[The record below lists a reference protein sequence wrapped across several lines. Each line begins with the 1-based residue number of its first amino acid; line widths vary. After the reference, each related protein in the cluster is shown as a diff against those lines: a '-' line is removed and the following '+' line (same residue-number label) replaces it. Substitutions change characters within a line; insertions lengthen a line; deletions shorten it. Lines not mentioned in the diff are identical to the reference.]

1 MRFRFEIPGPVP
13 MRQDILINR
22 DDFEMEEPADT
33 RADVIVHCDT
43 GSYILLIYGR
53 FNLDWASVIGK
64 ATIEGRREQA
74 TIFTTWFRGF

>member
-1 MRFRFEIPGPVP
+1 M
-13 MRQDILINR
+13 
-22 DDFEMEEPADT
+22 
-33 RADVIVHCDT
+33 HCDT

-64 ATIEGRREQA
+64 ARIEGRREQA